1 MEREGSGQRPVEADS
16 TGGQGSH
23 RAVAPRDD
31 DDDDDFIEK
40 DTGNLLT
47 YTLHTD
53 VIPSANTTNPKY
65 GTRWNERWRIIK
77 KFLYTVSIK
86 QNTAKY

>member
-1 MEREGSGQRPVEADS
+1 VEANS
-16 TGGQGSH
+16 KVGQGSR
-23 RAVAPRDD
+23 RAVAPRDDDDD

-77 KFLYTVSIK
+77 KFLYTASIK